1 MFRKS
6 IIAITIQLLA
16 TTAALAAPKFPFP
29 QDQNYPFGIKPAG
42 ADHNDVQAAYNIFVS
57 KYYEESGDKARI
69 KWDVPTQ
76 TVSEGIG
83 YGMIVM
89 VYMDNAANNTQA
101 KFDKLW
107 NYYNG
112 FLNARGFMHW
122 KITGFSAA
130 AELNGATDG
139 DLDVAFA
146 LCMAYYQWG
155 DPKYKTA
162 AEGMIKKIYT
172 HEVNQ
177 TTKVLRPGDDF
188 ENPKNPSYFVAAA
201 IGLFSR
207 IKFET
212 NDWAAVLA
220 ANYAHVAAA
229 QNPTTGLVPDWT
241 TDTGS
246 PDARGPNYLFDASRT
261 PWRMAVAHLWYG
273 DAQAKVIANKMNNW
287 IKTSTAGDPSQ
298 IGSGYQLSGTKVGT
312 FNLPTYIGPFACGAM
327 VDVAHQAWLD
337 ASYRKLASFIDDD
350 NYYNECLQLLSLL
363 TMTGNLLDFS
373 TATPKTAFTI
383 TTSVSPASAGTVT
396 LTPQKATYALNES
409 VTIAATPSGANKF
422 VSWGGDLTGAAA
434 SQVITV
440 KHDMKV
446 TAYFNAGSADLL
458 DDGEDGDHLTKLG
471 TKWFTYADDLNKGAS
486 KVIPKTTLTSNFV
499 MTEGGAGGS
508 TKAAKISFTLDKGTN
523 PYNPFVGLGFPLNPL
538 GDSTPINIATSS
550 GLTFYFKG
558 ASADVRVETL
568 NIKDFGYFFVRLP
581 ASPEWKLVSLKWSE
595 FAQAIWAVKAD
606 FDLTK
611 ATKIAWQTINTGV
624 TGDAG
629 DIWVDDIHL
638 PGYAVPVS
646 ISGEPRARGSQ
657 AGRGSIKANGFR
669 SWVPT
674 YVLPSDAEKGRFDVM
689 GKLHATQDPVQQAR

>member
-6 IIAITIQLLA
+6 LVAIAIQALA
-16 TTAALAAPKFPFP
+16 TLSALAAPKFPFP

-42 ADHNDVQAAYNIFVS
+42 ADHNDVQAAFNIFV
-57 KYYEESGDKARI
+57 KNYYEESGDAARI
-69 KWDVPTQ
+69 KWDVPAQ

-107 NYYNG
+107 NYYNKFPDANG
-112 FLNARGFMHW
+112 MMHW
-122 KITGFSAA
+122 KVSGFSGAT
-130 AELNGATDG
+130 EQNGATDG

-155 DPKYKTA
+155 DAKYKTA
-162 AEGMIKKIYT
+162 ATSMIGKIYT
-172 HEVNQ
+172 HEVNAA
-177 TTKVLRPGDDF
+177 KVLKPGDAFD
-188 ENPKNPSYFVAAA
+188 NPKNPSYFVAAA

-207 IKFET
+207 IKFDN

-220 ANYAHVAAA
+220 ANYSHVASA

-241 TDTGS
+241 QDNGS
-246 PDARGPNYLFDASRT
+246 ADARGPNYTFDASRT
-261 PWRMAVAHLWYG
+261 PWRMGLAYIWHG
-273 DAQAKVIANKMNNW
+273 DAQAKAIANKMTTW
-287 IKTSTAGDPSQ
+287 LKTSTAGDPSQ
-298 IGSGYQLSGTKVGT
+298 IASGYQLSGAKVGT

-327 VDVAHQAWLD
+327 VDAAHQAWLD

-363 TMTGNLLDFS
+363 TMTGNMLDFS
-373 TATPKTAFTI
+373 TAVPKTAFTI
-383 TTSVSPASAGTVT
+383 TTGVSPASAGSVKI
-396 LTPQKATYALNES
+396 TPQKATYALNES
-409 VTIAATPSGANKF
+409 VTIEALPTGANKF
-422 VSWGGDLTGAAA
+422 VSWGGDVTGALAT
-434 SQVITV
+434 QVIAV
-440 KHDMKV
+440 KSDMKV

-471 TKWFTYADDLNKGAS
+471 TKWFTYADELNKGAS
-486 KVIPKTTLTSNFV
+486 KVIPKTTTDSNFK
-499 MTEGGAGGS
+499 MTAGGAAGS

-538 GDSTPINIATSS
+538 GDSTPVNISTSS

-568 NIKDFGYFFVRLP
+568 NVKDFGYFFVRLP
-581 ASPEWKLVSLKWSE
+581 AAADWTLVSLRWID

-611 ATKIAWQTINTGV
+611 ATKVAWQTINTGK

-646 ISGEPRARGSQ
+646 ISAGPRARRSDARHG
-657 AGRGSIKANGFR
+657 GLNANGFR
-669 SWVPT
+669 AWVPT
-674 YVLPSDAEKGRFDVM
+674 YALPSDSEKGRFDVM
-689 GKLHATQDPVQQAR
+689 GKLQPAQGPLKTAP